1 MPPSLSTC
9 SPTTRGTGLR
19 HSNPSSS
26 GTLSWCPFS
35 RKPVT
40 NNLRYQ
46 MKLLNDG
53 NHKTRK
59 GEKKGWKTFGL
70 HLAPHTLAGRNV
82 CTHASPGCAAACL
95 NTAGRGIMHSV
106 QDARIRKTKY
116 FFEERAE
123 FLLQLRKEI
132 ISAEKRSEK
141 NDWEAC
147 FRLNLTSD
155 LPWHKLGVVDVFSHL
170 QFYDY
175 TKDLNR
181 FRFFLS
187 GKLPDNYDLTFS
199 RSELTKDKQV
209 HDLCNAG
216 GNVAVVFRDCL
227 PDEWQ
232 GIEVISGDVDDLRFK
247 DPKGK
252 IVGLEAKG
260 LGKKDETGFVLEP
273 NN

>member
-1 MPPSLSTC
+1 
-9 SPTTRGTGLR
+9 
-19 HSNPSSS
+19 
-26 GTLSWCPFS
+26 
-35 RKPVT
+35 
-40 NNLRYQ
+40 

-70 HLAPHTLAGRNV
+70 HLAPHKLAGRNV
-82 CTHASPGCAAACL
+82 CAHASPGCADACL

-116 FFEERAE
+116 FFEKKAE

-141 NDWEAC
+141 NDWGAC

-155 LPWHKLGVVDVFSHL
+155 LPWHKLGIPDVFSHL

-199 RSELTKDKQV
+199 RSELTKDSLV
-209 HDLCNAG
+209 RELCNAG
-216 GNVAVVFRDCL
+216 GNVAVVFRGHL

-232 GIEVISGDVDDLRFK
+232 GIEVINGDEDDLRFK

>member
-1 MPPSLSTC
+1 
-9 SPTTRGTGLR
+9 
-19 HSNPSSS
+19 
-26 GTLSWCPFS
+26 
-35 RKPVT
+35 
-40 NNLRYQ
+40 

-53 NHKTRK
+53 NYKTRK

-82 CTHASPGCAAACL
+82 CPHASPGCAAACL
-95 NTAGRGIMHSV
+95 NTAGRGIMTSV
-106 QDARIRKTKY
+106 QDARIRKTKM
-116 FFEERAE
+116 FFERKAE
-123 FLLQLRKEI
+123 FLLQLHKEI
-132 ISAEKRSEK
+132 TSAEKRAGK

-155 LPWHKLGVVDVFSHL
+155 LPWHKLEVVDQFPHL

-175 TKDLNR
+175 TKDEKR
-181 FRFFLS
+181 FRSFLS

-199 RSELTKDKQV
+199 RSELTKDPLV
-209 HDLCNAG
+209 RELCNAG
-216 GNVAVVFRDCL
+216 GNVAVVFRGHL

-232 GIEVISGDVDDLRFK
+232 GIEVINGDEDDLRFN

-252 IVGLEAKG
+252 IVGLVAKG